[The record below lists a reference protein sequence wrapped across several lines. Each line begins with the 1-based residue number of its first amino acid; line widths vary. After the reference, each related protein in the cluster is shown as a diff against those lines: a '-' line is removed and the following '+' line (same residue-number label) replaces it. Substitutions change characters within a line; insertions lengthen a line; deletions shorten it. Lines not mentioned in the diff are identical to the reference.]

1 MLDWGRR
8 TAFRVKGRL
17 RWRQA
22 WGERPGEPG
31 AWEGLRGRHPESR
44 VGPDAIPQHR
54 EPLKALGPR
63 GDTIFVCHIR
73 AVFGNVTQDS
83 MDVTEA
89 ATPEVR
95 LLQMNG

>member
-1 MLDWGRR
+1 MRGAPR
-8 TAFRVKGRL
+8 
-17 RWRQA
+17 
-22 WGERPGEPG
+22 G
-31 AWEGLRGRHPESR
+31 AWCLGGAEGRHPESR